1 MKKLLKA
8 IAAVCLILWL
18 GAIARCEILTWL
30 HGDEFADA
38 WQQTRMID
46 GVTTMKVLDC
56 DKWFARVYYKN
67 DAGGHLLLF
76 KRRIPGWE
84 MVSWDTVWAKR
95 GSADDFIWPYI
106 R

>member
-8 IAAVCLILWL
+8 AIAVALILWL
-18 GAIARCEILTWL
+18 GAIAKCEILTYL

-38 WQQTRMID
+38 WKNNSMLHDVDTF
-46 GVTTMKVLDC
+46 KVLEC
-56 DKWFARVYYKN
+56 EKWYAKVYYKSPE
-67 DAGGHLLLF
+67 GGDVLLF
-76 KRRIPGWE
+76 ERDTGGWSP
-84 MVSWDTVWAKR
+84 MLWYTVWSKQ